1 MRVLAIAPSRR
12 RRTALRQEGWQAWRS
27 GGVFLER
34 DILPIAFGRE
44 SLERIMDNSRRSQP
58 RTSEA
63 AQMITAHDY
72 RSSSRDDEKALETD

>member
-12 RRTALRQEGWQAWRS
+12 RRTELRQEGWQAWRS

-44 SLERIMDNSRRSQP
+44 SLKRIIDNSRRSQP

-63 AQMITAHDY
+63 AQMITAQA
-72 RSSSRDDEKALETD
+72 RATTKRR

>member
-44 SLERIMDNSRRSQP
+44 SLERIIDNSRRSQP

-63 AQMITAHDY
+63 AQMITAQA
-72 RSSSRDDEKALETD
+72 RATTKRR

>member
-12 RRTALRQEGWQAWRS
+12 RRTAVRQEGWQAWRS

-44 SLERIMDNSRRSQP
+44 SLERIIDNSRRSQP

-63 AQMITAHDY
+63 AQMITAQA
-72 RSSSRDDEKALETD
+72 RATTKRR

>member
-44 SLERIMDNSRRSQP
+44 SLERIIDNSRRSQP
-58 RTSEA
+58 RT
-63 AQMITAHDY
+63 
-72 RSSSRDDEKALETD
+72 RLRR

>member
-44 SLERIMDNSRRSQP
+44 SLERIIDNSRRSQP

-63 AQMITAHDY
+63 AQMITAQA
-72 RSSSRDDEKALETD
+72 RATTKRP